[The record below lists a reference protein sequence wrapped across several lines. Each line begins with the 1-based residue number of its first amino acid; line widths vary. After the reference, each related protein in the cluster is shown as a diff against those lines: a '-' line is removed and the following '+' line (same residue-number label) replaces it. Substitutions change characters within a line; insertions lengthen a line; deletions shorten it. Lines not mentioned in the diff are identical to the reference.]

1 MLVDTTFE
9 SIAALHDSL
18 NELKTLVKSIAETQQ
33 RNEEARQHAEARM
46 DARIDQLVLVQQ
58 GTQQAIKE
66 LTEAQQRTEARVEQ
80 LTEAQQRTEARVEQL
95 TEAQQ
100 RTEARVEQLTEAQ
113 QRTELAQQRTEARM
127 EQLAEAQQRTELAQ
141 QRTEARVEQLTEAQQ
156 RTELAQQR
164 TEMAIQ
170 ELKEAQQETSRQIEK
185 LTHSLDETRR
195 DVGGI
200 GLSVGYMLENEAYRW
215 LPAFLQEQHG
225 ITITRRLIR
234 VEMGGLEINVF
245 GEGTYNGK
253 PITLVG
259 EAKNRLEL
267 RRRRRGEDVF
277 DEIEKKLQAVRAE
290 LGEREYMPVLVTNYA
305 TEAFLAEAQQ
315 RNVLVVQ
322 SFEW

>member
-46 DARIDQLVLVQQ
+46 DARIDQLVL
-58 GTQQAIKE
+58 
-66 LTEAQQRTEARVEQ
+66 AQQRTEARVEQ
-80 LTEAQQRTEARVEQL
+80 LA
-95 TEAQQ
+95 EAQQ

-113 QRTELAQQRTEARM
+113 QRTELAQQRTEARV

-141 QRTEARVEQLTEAQQ
+141 QRTEL
-156 RTELAQQR
+156 
-164 TEMAIQ
+164 AIQ

>member
-1 MLVDTTFE
+1 MIQVSEIKNQVNTTFAVSHASVLTMLVDTTFE

-66 LTEAQQRTEARVEQ
+66 LKD
-80 LTEAQQRTEARVEQL
+80 AQQRTEARVEQL

-113 QRTELAQQRTEARM
+113 QRTELAQQRTEARV

-141 QRTEARVEQLTEAQQ
+141 QRTEL
-156 RTELAQQR
+156 
-164 TEMAIQ
+164 AIQ

>member
-1 MLVDTTFE
+1 MIQVSEIKNQVNTTFAVSHASVLTMLVDTTFE

-46 DARIDQLVLVQQ
+46 DARIDQLVL
-58 GTQQAIKE
+58 
-66 LTEAQQRTEARVEQ
+66 AQQRTEARVEQ
-80 LTEAQQRTEARVEQL
+80 LA
-95 TEAQQ
+95 EAQQ

-113 QRTELAQQRTEARM
+113 QRTELAQQRTEARV

-141 QRTEARVEQLTEAQQ
+141 QRTEL
-156 RTELAQQR
+156 
-164 TEMAIQ
+164 AIQ